1 MGIKIKHT
9 DPTLNSF
16 STDDLVINVR
26 SGSLFFKSNSSLFK
40 VQGNDVSSN
49 VITGSINSFDGI
61 VGIGMDVGDPSF
73 GLHDGTDSNST
84 NTVGLAI
91 RTSNEA
97 IRIVDPEFGNTHI
110 GWRNPSSAGT
120 YFTIPK
126 LGNSRF
132 SFRTFNAD
140 TTTHGSSILHITSS
154 NRVGINTQTP
164 TGVAEFRNTEIDSGA
179 AGAKAASNVYLVASN
194 QGNLDE
200 ERYYLLATILDNNG
214 HLSIKG
220 ILAGHEH
227 DQGNAEIDI
236 KISQRDSGAT
246 SYPYVTG
253 TINGQIGT
261 AADIITTD
269 DSSNQRH
276 KIYLKTGKYSLINL
290 DLKTTQGVTLVYD
303 PNTFITAANFTETIR
318 FGFNA
323 HDDTAGY
330 VPYYYYKLRPY
341 SSENNNQSPNYYTP
355 NVTNFNAA
363 NDLATGWYT
372 IATSESGRTQGRF
385 HILDT
390 NSGQHQAFVF
400 YATHMYG
407 RDNSNTINVVSF
419 TSYDAGSG
427 GVASPLSAIRIKD
440 LGTYDGA
447 VLQVYIN
454 QSQNELQVSLLDDLG
469 INGWRLKNFIPDATD
484 PGGVSRASNST
495 NGTTSAYSQFTD
507 KAKIE
512 ITDLKNGG
520 TGTTSHFYVGKD
532 LDVVGTLSKGA
543 GSFKIDH
550 PDPIKTNTHHLYH
563 NFVESPTEGDNIYRW
578 TITTINKTHTIIL
591 PDYYKFLNK
600 NDMVWVS
607 AVDHFGRAYGTIND
621 EQTKLTITSDTD
633 GKYNVLL
640 IGTRKDKFIQDNY
653 QGVEVLK

>member
-40 VQGNDVSSN
+40 LQGNDVSSN
-49 VITGSINSFDGI
+49 VITGSVNSFDGI
-61 VGIGMDVGDPSF
+61 VGIGIDVDDPGF
-73 GLHDGTDSNST
+73 GLHNGTDANST

-97 IRIVDPEFGNTHI
+97 IKIIDPEFGNTHI
-110 GWRNPSSAGT
+110 GWRGAGSRGT

-126 LGNSRF
+126 EGNSRF
-132 SFRTFNAD
+132 SFRHYDGATS
-140 TTTHGSSILHITSS
+140 THGSSILHITSS

-164 TGVAEFRNTEIDSGA
+164 TGVAEFRNTEYDSGA
-179 AGAKAASNVYLVASN
+179 ATSKQASNVYLIASN
-194 QGNLDE
+194 HGNLDE
-200 ERYYLLATILDNNG
+200 ERYYELATISDNNG

-227 DQGNAEIDI
+227 NEGNAEIDI
-236 KISQRDSGAT
+236 KISQRDGGIDN
-246 SYPYVTG
+246 YPYVTG
-253 TINGQIGT
+253 TINGQLGT

-269 DSSNQRH
+269 DNSNNKH
-276 KIYLKTGKYSLINL
+276 KIYLKTAKYSLINL
-290 DLKTTQGVTLVYD
+290 DLKTTQGVTLTYD
-303 PNTFITAANFTETIR
+303 RNTFITAANFTETIR

-330 VPYYYYKLRPY
+330 VPYYYYSLRQY
-341 SSENNNQSPNYYTP
+341 SSKGNNLTPNYYTP
-355 NVTNFNAA
+355 NVTTFNAT
-363 NDLATGWYT
+363 NDLAIGWYT
-372 IATSESGRTQGRF
+372 IATAESGRAQGRF

-390 NSGQHQAFVF
+390 QSGQHQMFVF
-400 YATHMYG
+400 YATHDFG
-407 RDNSNTINVVSF
+407 VDNSNAINIVSYA
-419 TSYDAGSG
+419 TYG
-427 GVASPLSAIRIKD
+427 GNEDPIGKIRIKD

-447 VLQVYIN
+447 VLQVYIAEATSALN
-454 QSQNELQVSLLDDLG
+454 ISLLDDFG
-469 INGWRLKNFIPDATD
+469 ANGWRLKNFIPDATD

-495 NGTTSAYSQFTD
+495 SGATSAYASFTE
-507 KAKIE
+507 KAKITL
-512 ITDLKNGG
+512 TDVKNGG

-532 LDVVGTLSKGA
+532 LDVVGTVSKGA

-550 PDPIKTNTHHLYH
+550 PDPTKTNTHHLYH

-578 TITTINKTHTIIL
+578 TITTTNKTHTIIL

-600 NDMVWVS
+600 NDMVWIS

-621 EQTKLTITSDTD
+621 EQTELTITSDTD

-640 IGTRKDKFIQDNY
+640 IGTRKDQFIQDNY